1 MTFDRVKMRHLMCI
15 AAALTSLGAHAYD
28 TPQEFVGFLALPD
41 EVRGRPM
48 PPRQAFDAV
57 RQTGNTWLPAAAAAD
72 AASLALLHAARADDW
87 PAVLAQLKAGAN
99 PNAVD
104 AEWRGGVLARAA
116 AAGQTEVV
124 RKLLAAGADPDQ
136 RGEQGFTPLGAAA
149 LRGHALVV
157 RLLLRHEADPD
168 RKSAD
173 GAPPLVNAAR
183 MGHAAVVEALLD
195 AGADPTRADR
205 HGHHALSMAAAR
217 GDVAMVR
224 RLLDHGMEV
233 DARDGEGRTAFFWA
247 GLYRRDAVRQVLLAA
262 GADAVTTVRVK

>member
-1 MTFDRVKMRHLMCI
+1 MRHLMCI

-28 TPQEFVGFLALPD
+28 TPQEFAGFLAPPD
-41 EVRGRPM
+41 EVRGRPL

-57 RQTGNTWLPAAAAAD
+57 RQTGNTWLPTTAE
-72 AASLALLHAARADDW
+72 AASLALLRAARADDW

-99 PNAVD
+99 PNVVD

-116 AAGQTEVV
+116 GAGQTEVV

-149 LRGHALVV
+149 LRGHAPVV

-205 HGHHALSMAAAR
+205 LGHHTLSMAAAR
-217 GDVAMVR
+217 GDVMLVR
-224 RLLDHGMEV
+224 RLLDLGMEV

-247 GLYRRDAVRQVLLAA
+247 GLYSRAAVREVLLAA
-262 GADAVTTVRVK
+262 GADAAATVRVK